1 MQIIFNFET
10 WVATLPPVKSP
21 LPKKNLYAG
30 SRSQLTA
37 VSYLPTPSAAGRPG
51 LPAYRAASERRC
63 ASVPTV
69 RVRRRA
75 HRQTVRVRDTEDLHG
90 ISGTA
95 GVDERSDEVSTEPR
109 EMALKRDLCSAPD
122 QSWLSDLRSTVIRD
136 SVLHLFSGSW
146 LITRERR
153 IDYELEKTFHF
164 TSTWVKSKPPNWN
177 FNRAPSAFTRSTCV
191 WVSGATC
198 LLLMC
203 ECGPVYGKVDYF
215 LNSWLV

>member
-109 EMALKRDLCSAPD
+109 EMALKAGFVFCARSKLTVRSAIY
-122 QSWLSDLRSTVIRD
+122 S
-136 SVLHLFSGSW
+136 
-146 LITRERR
+146 
-153 IDYELEKTFHF
+153 
-164 TSTWVKSKPPNWN
+164 
-177 FNRAPSAFTRSTCV
+177 
-191 WVSGATC
+191 
-198 LLLMC
+198 
-203 ECGPVYGKVDYF
+203 
-215 LNSWLV
+215 NSWFCFTFIQWQLTYHQRKAYWLWARKDFPLHFYVGEV